1 MSRLLRA
8 GLFARAVLFTA
19 AVHSA
24 LFIVLIQGFSW
35 FTPPKRGG
43 EPISASVVFARDI
56 GDWRA
61 EDLRERE
68 GAARAAQLVGEALAR
83 QKEERRAAEKLAQQ
97 KRAEEK
103 KAKQKQ
109 LAEQRKA
116 ERAEQAAREAE
127 EARKRAEAEKER
139 KAEAARRGAAEDAL
153 SALIGRIAAKV
164 ERNWRRP
171 QTSRAGL
178 RATIRV
184 RVARDGSVTGARV
197 TRGSGDPFFD
207 QSAERAVLKASPL
220 PFPQNPQYYEFIDT
234 FDFKFHPDAS

>member
-19 AVHSA
+19 AVHGA
-24 LFIVLIQGFSW
+24 LFIVLFHGFSW
-35 FTPPKRGG
+35 FAHPTRGGG

-68 GAARAAQLVGEALAR
+68 GAARAAQRVGEALAR

-103 KAKQKQ
+103 EKKKRQKQ
-109 LAEQRKA
+109 LAERRKA

-127 EARKRAEAEKER
+127 NKRKVEAVW
-139 KAEAARRGAAEDAL
+139 RRAAEDAL

-184 RVARDGSVTGARV
+184 NVARDGSVTGARV
-197 TRGSGDPFFD
+197 TRSSGDPLFD

-220 PFPQNPQYYEFIDT
+220 PFPKDPQYYEFIDT
-234 FDFKFHPDAS
+234 FDFKFHPDEL

>member
-19 AVHSA
+19 AVHGA

-68 GAARAAQLVGEALAR
+68 GAARAARLVGEALAR

-103 KAKQKQ
+103 EKKKRQKQ
-109 LAEQRKA
+109 LAERRKAEQA

-127 EARKRAEAEKER
+127 NKRKVDAVW
-139 KAEAARRGAAEDAL
+139 RRAAEDAL

-184 RVARDGSVTGARV
+184 NVARDGSVTGARV
-197 TRGSGDPFFD
+197 TRSSGDPLFD

-220 PFPQNPQYYEFIDT
+220 PFPKDPQYYEFIDT
-234 FDFKFHPDAS
+234 FDFKFHPDEL

>member
-19 AVHSA
+19 AVHGA
-24 LFIVLIQGFSW
+24 LFIVLFHGFSW
-35 FTPPKRGG
+35 FAHPTRGGG

-68 GAARAAQLVGEALAR
+68 GAARAARQMGEALAR

-103 KAKQKQ
+103 EKKKRQKQ
-109 LAEQRKA
+109 LAERRKAEQA

-164 ERNWRRP
+164 
-171 QTSRAGL
+171 
-178 RATIRV
+178 
-184 RVARDGSVTGARV
+184 
-197 TRGSGDPFFD
+197 
-207 QSAERAVLKASPL
+207 
-220 PFPQNPQYYEFIDT
+220 
-234 FDFKFHPDAS
+234 